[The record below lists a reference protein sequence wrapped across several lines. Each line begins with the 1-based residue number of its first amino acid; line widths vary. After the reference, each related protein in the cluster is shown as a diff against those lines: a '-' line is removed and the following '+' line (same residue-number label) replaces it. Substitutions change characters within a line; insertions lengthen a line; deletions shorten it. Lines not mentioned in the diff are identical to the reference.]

1 MRPITDSKS
10 PKSSDESWLRE
21 GLGRLRQRPPS
32 AITLVPEGKS
42 NHPWPE
48 LSCIEVRVAGDE

>member
-21 GLGRLRQRPPS
+21 GLDRLRQRRLS
-32 AITLVPEGKS
+32 AITLIPEGKS
-42 NHPWPE
+42 NHRWP
-48 LSCIEVRVAGDE
+48 

>member
-21 GLGRLRQRPPS
+21 GLGRLRQHRPS
-32 AITLVPEGKS
+32 AITLIPEGKS
-42 NHPWPE
+42 NHPWP
-48 LSCIEVRVAGDE
+48 